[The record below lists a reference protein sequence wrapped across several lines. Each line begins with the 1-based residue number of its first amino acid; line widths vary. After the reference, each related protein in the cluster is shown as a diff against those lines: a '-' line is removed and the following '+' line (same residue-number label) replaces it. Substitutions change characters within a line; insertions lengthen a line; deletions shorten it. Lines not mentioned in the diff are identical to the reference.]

1 MILGVVVLNLL
12 VRGWS
17 NIEAPVKPEEVRDLF
32 IDVIYSDRLANS
44 TVAEDSNT
52 AINPTIVRSRLVN
65 IDWDILAMTG
75 DPPESEIVGGDVLL
89 LNLFEDSSFTANL
102 DHWEARSENNFTWIG
117 HIEGDKGSQVTI
129 VVQDDVMVSNIRVS
143 GESYQVRYMGEDAHV
158 IREIDE
164 RFFPPE
170 GEPISVDNPSQ
181 AIEPFLST
189 ADGEGAQA
197 ANDGSTLDVMV
208 VFTPAARAAA
218 GGTAAM
224 NALINLAVAERFDP
238 F

>member
-1 MILGVVVLNLL
+1 MSKLTISAMILGVVVLNLL

-65 IDWDILAMTG
+65 IDWDILAKTG

-117 HIEGDKGSQVTI
+117 HIEGAKGSQVTI
-129 VVQDDVMVSNIRVS
+129 VVQDDIMVSNIRVS

-164 RFFPPE
+164 RLFPPR
-170 GEPISVDNPSQ
+170 G
-181 AIEPFLST
+181 
-189 ADGEGAQA
+189 
-197 ANDGSTLDVMV
+197 
-208 VFTPAARAAA
+208 
-218 GGTAAM
+218 
-224 NALINLAVAERFDP
+224 
-238 F
+238 